1 MSPEAPRLVLV
12 MGDQLSANL
21 SSLAAADPARD
32 RVLMVEVAEET
43 TYVPHHKKK
52 IAFILASMRHFAEYL
67 RTDGWTV
74 DYVKLDDPNNS
85 GSFTGEVERAIE
97 RTNAAE
103 LVSAP

>member
-1 MSPEAPRLVLV
+1 MSLEASRLILV

-52 IAFILASMRHFAEYL
+52 IAFILSSMRHFAEHL
-67 RTDGWTV
+67 RADGWTV
-74 DYVKLDDPNNS
+74 DYVKLDDPGNS
-85 GSFTGEVERAIE
+85 GSFTGEMERAIQ
-97 RTNAAE
+97 RT
-103 LVSAP
+103 